1 MPDQNEKMLTA
12 VESHKIHKEEN
23 RVYFDPKVGLYT
35 VQWTETGN
43 NDIPRIIPIGIKH
56 TN

>member
-1 MPDQNEKMLTA
+1 MSDQNEKMLSA

-43 NDIPRIIPIGIKH
+43 NDIQRIIPIGVKNID
-56 TN
+56 